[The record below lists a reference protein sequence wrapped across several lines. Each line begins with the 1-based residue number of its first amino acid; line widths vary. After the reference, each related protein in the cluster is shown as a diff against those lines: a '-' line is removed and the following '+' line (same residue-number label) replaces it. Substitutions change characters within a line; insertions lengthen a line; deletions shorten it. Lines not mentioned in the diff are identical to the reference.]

1 MTTFEGFGP
10 KVRPWF
16 KGLEADNSREYFSS
30 NRDFFEAAIREQM
43 ESLLGE
49 LAVEFGGGDV
59 RMFRQNRDIRFSADK
74 SPYKTNTYGVVLGTG
89 IADRG
94 LYASISAGGLV
105 AGSGYHLMAR
115 DQLERYRQSVAD
127 DGLGPELAKLVA
139 DARRARIELW
149 GGSLA
154 TAPRGYPR
162 DHERIE
168 LLRRTSLVARRHDA
182 AWPQRHRPRR
192 RAPLRRGNVA
202 CRRARDGLA
211 RPARRRERAA
221 GRPPPRTAL
230 TPAAPRP
237 ARAACAGYGPA

>member
-30 NRDFFEAAIREQM
+30 SRDFFEAAIREQM

-49 LAVEFGGGDV
+49 LAVELGGGDV

-127 DGLGPELAKLVA
+127 DGLGPELAKLA
-139 DARRARIELW
+139 AGARKAGLELW

-168 LLRRTSLVARRHDA
+168 LLRRTSLALGAAMPLGRSGIGRADGLGFVAATWRAAAPVTAWLDRHVGTSALPDD
-182 AWPQRHRPRR
+182 RR
-192 RAPLRRGNVA
+192 RGRR
-202 CRRARDGLA
+202 
-211 RPARRRERAA
+211 
-221 GRPPPRTAL
+221 
-230 TPAAPRP
+230 
-237 ARAACAGYGPA
+237 